1 MGHNGPAAKAQ
12 LHALA
17 QMQWE
22 PLAAI
27 ILSRLLADSA
37 EGRIIEAY
45 CRAIGVNSRSKA
57 RSAILRAEGI
67 YANGMQLCAAL
78 CCACGKV
85 AYRCCYALVWADLK
99 QKPSI
104 NHRPFFFSF

>member
-1 MGHNGPAAKAQ
+1 VLAGNGPAAKAQ

-67 YANGMQLCAAL
+67 YAN
-78 CCACGKV
+78 
-85 AYRCCYALVWADLK
+85 DLAVGAVR
-99 QKPSI
+99 I
-104 NHRPFFFSF
+104 NK